1 MSSPGATNSAAPL
14 TEAHGVSEENPLGTT
29 DVSYEPDHEEVYALL
44 EDATIEYRKLEKQ
57 VQTIWSDLT
66 VSVEQS
72 RQTLDSSFEQFLA
85 SITEADTDED
95 LSVAAEEAILDFE
108 ALADELTE
116 KTLEEIEG
124 MTQDILSP
132 DYPTYIDSLLAEV
145 EGV

>member
-1 MSSPGATNSAAPL
+1 M
-14 TEAHGVSEENPLGTT
+14 
-29 DVSYEPDHEEVYALL
+29 
-44 EDATIEYRKLEKQ
+44 
-57 VQTIWSDLT
+57 
-66 VSVEQS
+66 
-72 RQTLDSSFEQFLA
+72 
-85 SITEADTDED
+85 
-95 LSVAAEEAILDFE
+95 AAEEAILDFE